1 LDGVIYRW
9 QDTAIYLLNTFRGT
23 KISYEAWNRWDYL
36 KETISDAD
44 WKWLWKEGVEE
55 YGLFRYGS
63 IYKGSQ
69 QFLKEMEPI
78 CDNVIITS
86 RPGSAVQTTM
96 EWLSYQRIPTTEVH
110 IVGHTQLKSQIQ
122 PYCDIVIDDAEHNAK
137 DILANT
143 PSVVIMPARPWNLG
157 FNPGKAFMRFHRL
170 ETWAEIEHALAVHF
184 NMINGALVNS
194 WDEHR

>member
-1 LDGVIYRW
+1 
-9 QDTAIYLLNTFRGT
+9 
-23 KISYEAWNRWDYL
+23 
-36 KETISDAD
+36 
-44 WKWLWKEGVEE
+44 
-55 YGLFRYGS
+55 LFRYGS

-78 CDNVIITS
+78 CDNVVITS
-86 RPGSAVQTTM
+86 RPSSAVQTTM

-122 PYCDIVIDDAEHNAK
+122 PYCDIVIDDAAHNAQ

-143 PSVVIMPARPWNLG
+143 PSVVIMPARPWNQG
-157 FNPGKAFMRFHRL
+157 FNPGKAYARFHRL
-170 ETWAEIEHALAVHF
+170 DTWAEIEHALATHF
-184 NMINGALVNS
+184 NMINNALVHS